1 MKNLIIILIL
11 IFTAIVPVF
20 AKDETVTID
29 ELVKAHEYQYVIPL
43 PTQIPNFDE
52 ISFGLLTYTETV
64 SFPALLC
71 ALQNGDIICVYG
83 AFFST
88 TTNPNI
94 MIDTDRNGELDYEA
108 NENEIPG
115 WVLFAADMKRSN
127 PDEFINFC
135 NKIYED
141 FNSTAGPSNAKL
153 MQYMAEVD
161 KKVKDKNA
169 SNRDLYY
176 NLMYYSL
183 KINNPFIALKT
194 MLALE
199 NNIHKI
205 GSEGTSPLFY
215 LYMGESSLNR
225 GYLKSALAL
234 FETIK
239 KMHPKSKIAEYY
251 IAYTKDKID
260 KTSKNMD
267 AFKKGNPDFWM
278 NKK

>member
-1 MKNLIIILIL
+1 MKG
-11 IFTAIVPVF
+11 
-20 AKDETVTID
+20 
-29 ELVKAHEYQYVIPL
+29 LV
-43 PTQIPNFDE
+43 
-52 ISFGLLTYTETV
+52 
-64 SFPALLC
+64 C

-88 TTNPNI
+88 TTSPNI
-94 MIDTDRNGELDYEA
+94 MIDTDRNGELDYET
-108 NENEIPG
+108 NENVIPS
-115 WVLFAADMKRSN
+115 WVLFEADIKRSN

-135 NKIYED
+135 NNIYEE
-141 FNSTAGPSNAKL
+141 FNNVTGPSNAKL
-153 MQYMAEVD
+153 KQYMSEVE
-161 KKVKDKNA
+161 KKVKDKNT

-183 KINNPFIALKT
+183 KTSTPFIALKT

-205 GSEGTSPLFY
+205 GDEGTSPLFY

-225 GYLKSALAL
+225 GDLKSALVL
-234 FETIK
+234 FETLK
-239 KMHPKSKIAEYY
+239 KMHPTSKIAEYY
-251 IAYTKDKID
+251 IAFTKDKID
-260 KTSKNMD
+260 KTSKNLN